1 MIVSRLCGFFDEVLV
16 LEKIRQRND
25 VTPMFRNLLEYS
37 YKSHIILCAVV
48 LGRVPQGTKLQ
59 NVSQTIIKLTY
70 FNLLIE
76 MGHFPS
82 WDLGSQPRSTSTDQ
96 TSEARVLIDNVA
108 KQSQYVCSHQKATVV
123 RYAPHGHFWDYKL
136 DLDTSEQGVV
146 DHNED
151 PIVAA
156 QPRRWL

>member
-48 LGRVPQGTKLQ
+48 LDRVPQGTKLQ
-59 NVSQTIIKLTY
+59 NVSQTIAIQLTLF

-76 MGHFPS
+76 MGHFPCR
-82 WDLGSQPRSTSTDQ
+82 DLGSQPRSVSTDQ
-96 TSEARVLIDNVA
+96 IS
-108 KQSQYVCSHQKATVV
+108 
-123 RYAPHGHFWDYKL
+123 
-136 DLDTSEQGVV
+136 
-146 DHNED
+146 
-151 PIVAA
+151 
-156 QPRRWL
+156 